1 MNTKTLHVATKSR
14 EYDIYIGSGVIKS
27 AGKFVPQNSKAMIV
41 TDENVPREYAEKV
54 HASIPGSFVKTVP
67 QGEGSKSIKYFEKL
81 LSSMLEADFTRH
93 DTIIAVGGGVTGDLA
108 GFAASCYM
116 RGIRFINI
124 PTTLLSQVDS
134 SVGGKTAVNLDGI
147 KNVVGSFYQPHAVL
161 IDPDTLKTLGKRE
174 FASGMAEVIKMAT
187 SLDEDFFECLEKAD
201 FHKDIETIIYRAV
214 QNKIKVVTEDETE
227 QGLRKVLNFGHT
239 LGHGIEATTHL
250 SHGESIALGML
261 PMSSGPVRRR
271 LVPLLEKAGLKTS
284 YRVDAEKA
292 AAAASHDKKADGKS
306 IACVKVNKIGS
317 FEFEKMNSESLSDMF
332 KTL

>member
-54 HASIPGSFVKTVP
+54 RASIPGSFVKTVP

-147 KNVVGSFYQPHAVL
+147 KNVVGSFYQPHE
-161 IDPDTLKTLGKRE
+161 IG
-174 FASGMAEVIKMAT
+174 
-187 SLDEDFFECLEKAD
+187 
-201 FHKDIETIIYRAV
+201 RAHV
-214 QNKIKVVTEDETE
+214 
-227 QGLRKVLNFGHT
+227 
-239 LGHGIEATTHL
+239 
-250 SHGESIALGML
+250 
-261 PMSSGPVRRR
+261 
-271 LVPLLEKAGLKTS
+271 
-284 YRVDAEKA
+284 
-292 AAAASHDKKADGKS
+292 
-306 IACVKVNKIGS
+306 
-317 FEFEKMNSESLSDMF
+317 
-332 KTL
+332 

>member
-1 MNTKTLHVATKSR
+1 MKEQLLHVSLKSR
-14 EYDIYIGSGVIKS
+14 EYDIYIGRKIIEK
-27 AGKFVPQNSKAMIV
+27 AGGFVLPDSKAMIV
-41 TDENVPREYAEKV
+41 TDEKVPQEYAEKV
-54 HASIPGSFVKTVP
+54 SKSVSGSFIETVP
-67 QGEGSKSIKYFEKL
+67 AGEGSKSLKCFGEL
-81 LSSMLEADFTRH
+81 LSTMLKAGFTRH
-93 DTIIAVGGGVTGDLA
+93 DTVIAVGGGVAGDLA

-174 FASGMAEVIKMAT
+174 FASGMAEIIKMAA
-187 SLDEDFFECLEKAD
+187 SLDEDFFKYLEKAD

-239 LGHGIEATTHL
+239 LGHGIEVTTHL

-261 PMSSGPVRRR
+261 PMSSEPVRRR
-271 LVPLLEKAGLKTS
+271 LVPLLKKAGLKTS

-292 AAAASHDKKADGKS
+292 VAAASHDKKADGKS
-306 IACVKVNKIGS
+306 ITCVKVNKIGS
-317 FEFEKMNSESLSDMF
+317 FEFEKINSESLSDMF